1 MTRHPSRVKHT
12 MDFYQPYRH
21 NQMDHNAE
29 SRDSKLGKGLQNID
43 DRVDSGVDS
52 LREDVAAELERVRL
66 DCVPAPRIPENCC
79 EPWRKELT
87 EDGDT

>member
-1 MTRHPSRVKHT
+1 
-12 MDFYQPYRH
+12 MDLYQAYRH
-21 NQMDHNAE
+21 NQMDYNAE

-43 DRVDSGVDS
+43 DRLDSGVDS

-66 DCVPAPRIPENCC
+66 DCEPAPRIAEDC
-79 EPWRKELT
+79 EPWKKEVS